1 MLRRQILSAVL
12 TVALA
17 ASAGRLAAQPK
28 GLSPAEAVIAADK
41 RLNAFIV
48 SHDDASAAA
57 LYDDDF
63 LLTVSSGATKRKSD
77 MLADIANRGI
87 TWTACETQDVVVRVR
102 GNTAVLTGTLVQT
115 GRINDRPFDVRLR
128 VTDTWV
134 DVDGRWVLLA
144 GHASPAK

>member
-1 MLRRQILSAVL
+1 MAVI
-12 TVALA
+12 
-17 ASAGRLAAQPK
+17 ASAGPLAAQPK
-28 GLSPAEAVIAADK
+28 GLSPAEAVAEADK

-57 LYDDDF
+57 FYDDEF

-87 TWTACETQDVVVRVR
+87 AWTACDTQDVVVRVR

-134 DVDGRWVLLA
+134 KVDDRWVLLA